1 MGIRWILSLGEN
13 GRETIIKIQVVA
25 LLKKGNC
32 EDQDIDEF
40 KMIGEIGRI
49 NDIEGQRGSLTP
61 GVALTVV
68 LNIEIDLRTTSSII
82 VNSCLC

>member
-1 MGIRWILSLGEN
+1 MGEN

-49 NDIEGQRGSLTP
+49 NDIEDQRGSLTP
-61 GVALTVV
+61 SVALTVV
-68 LNIEIDLRTTSSII
+68 LNIEINLRTTPRVS